1 MYSTSLIPVEGHS
14 NFARDPKT
22 NAIINVNQTEYEK
35 YIATRNKM
43 QSDEDKL
50 NSTYVEIEKLKKDV
64 SEIKDLLLKL
74 VSGINT

>member
-1 MYSTSLIPVEGHS
+1 MYSTSLIPVEGYS
-14 NFARDPKT
+14 NFARDPQT

-50 NSTYVEIEKLKKDV
+50 NSNYIEIEKLKKDV

-74 VSGINT
+74 ASNTNH